1 MNAQLAL
8 RPITG
13 LLAVLLLGAVL
24 AVPASVQAEEPT
36 LDEIEMALE
45 PPILVTSA
53 VLSPEDSE
61 WLSRAEKY
69 FAAIDSIRASFFQSS
84 PEGGTADGVFYLRR
98 PGRLRIEYLPPTPI
112 LIVGDG
118 LFLHFHD
125 TELGQVSD
133 WPIFDTPLGALSSDD
148 VSFKDDLIVTHFRRR
163 SGAMA
168 ITLVKRE
175 DPGLGSFTLYF
186 SEAPMELKQ
195 WTVIDAQGLE
205 TNVALFNV
213 ETNIDLA
220 NSLFVFA
227 DPREKLSKR

>member
-1 MNAQLAL
+1 MNAHISL
-8 RPITG
+8 RPIAG
-13 LLAVLLLGAVL
+13 LLALLLFFA
-24 AVPASVQAEEPT
+24 AAASAPVQAEEPSP
-36 LDEIEMALE
+36 DEIEMALE
-45 PPILVTSA
+45 SPILVMPA

-84 PEGGTADGVFYLRR
+84 PEGGTAEGVFYLRR

-118 LFLHFHD
+118 VFLHFHD

-148 VSFKDDLIVTHFRRR
+148 VNFNDDLIVTHFRRR

-175 DPGLGSFTLYF
+175 DPGLGSLTLYF

-205 TNVALFNV
+205 TNVTLFNA

-220 NSLFVFA
+220 NSLFVFD
-227 DPREKLSKR
+227 DPREKSAGR

>member
-1 MNAQLAL
+1 MNAHISL
-8 RPITG
+8 RPIAS
-13 LLAVLLLGAVL
+13 LLALLLLFA
-24 AVPASVQAEEPT
+24 AAASAPVQAEEPSP
-36 LDEIEMALE
+36 DEIEMALE
-45 PPILVTSA
+45 SPILVMPA

-84 PEGGTADGVFYLRR
+84 PEGGTAEGVFYLRR

-118 LFLHFHD
+118 VFLHFHD

-148 VSFKDDLIVTHFRRR
+148 VSFNDDLIVTHFRRR

-175 DPGLGSFTLYF
+175 DPGLGSLTLYF

-205 TNVALFNV
+205 TNVTLFNA

-220 NSLFVFA
+220 NSLFVFD
-227 DPREKLSKR
+227 DPREKSAGR

>member
-1 MNAQLAL
+1 MNAHSSL
-8 RPITG
+8 RPIAG
-13 LLAVLLLGAVL
+13 LLALLLFFA
-24 AVPASVQAEEPT
+24 AAASAPVQAEEPSP
-36 LDEIEMALE
+36 DEIEMALE
-45 PPILVTSA
+45 SPILVMPA

-84 PEGGTADGVFYLRR
+84 PEGGTAEGVFYLRR

-118 LFLHFHD
+118 VFLHFHD

-148 VSFKDDLIVTHFRRR
+148 VNFNDDLIVTHFRRR

-205 TNVALFNV
+205 TNVTLFNA

-220 NSLFVFA
+220 NSLFVFD
-227 DPREKLSKR
+227 DPREKSAGR

>member
-1 MNAQLAL
+1 MNAYISL
-8 RPITG
+8 RPIAG
-13 LLAVLLLGAVL
+13 LLALLLLFA
-24 AVPASVQAEEPT
+24 AAASAPVQAEEPSP
-36 LDEIEMALE
+36 DEIEMALE
-45 PPILVTSA
+45 SPILVMPA

-84 PEGGTADGVFYLRR
+84 PEGGTAEGVFYLRR
-98 PGRLRIEYLPPTPI
+98 PGRLRIEYLPPMPI

-118 LFLHFHD
+118 VFLHFYD

-148 VSFKDDLIVTHFRRR
+148 VSFNDDLIVTHFRRR

-175 DPGLGSFTLYF
+175 DPGLGSLTLYF

-205 TNVALFNV
+205 TNVTLFNA

-220 NSLFVFA
+220 NSLFVFD
-227 DPREKLSKR
+227 DPREKSAGR

>member
-1 MNAQLAL
+1 MNAHSSL
-8 RPITG
+8 RPIAG
-13 LLAVLLLGAVL
+13 LLALLLLFA
-24 AVPASVQAEEPT
+24 AAASAPVQAEEPSP
-36 LDEIEMALE
+36 DEIEMALE
-45 PPILVTSA
+45 SPILVMPA

-84 PEGGTADGVFYLRR
+84 PEGGTAEGVFYLRR

-118 LFLHFHD
+118 VFLHFHD

-148 VSFKDDLIVTHFRRR
+148 VNFNDDLIVTHFRRR

-175 DPGLGSFTLYF
+175 DPGLGSLTLYF

-205 TNVALFNV
+205 TNVTLFNA

-220 NSLFVFA
+220 NSLFVFD
-227 DPREKLSKR
+227 DPREKSAGR

>member
-1 MNAQLAL
+1 MNAHISL
-8 RPITG
+8 RPIAG
-13 LLAVLLLGAVL
+13 LLALLLLFA
-24 AVPASVQAEEPT
+24 AAASAPVQAEEPSP
-36 LDEIEMALE
+36 DEIEMALE
-45 PPILVTSA
+45 SPILVMPA

-84 PEGGTADGVFYLRR
+84 PEGGTAEGVFYLRR

-118 LFLHFHD
+118 VFLHFHD

-148 VSFKDDLIVTHFRRR
+148 VNFNDDLIVTHFRRR

-175 DPGLGSFTLYF
+175 DPGLGSLTLYF

-205 TNVALFNV
+205 TNVTLFNA

-220 NSLFVFA
+220 NSLFVFD
-227 DPREKLSKR
+227 DPREKSAGR